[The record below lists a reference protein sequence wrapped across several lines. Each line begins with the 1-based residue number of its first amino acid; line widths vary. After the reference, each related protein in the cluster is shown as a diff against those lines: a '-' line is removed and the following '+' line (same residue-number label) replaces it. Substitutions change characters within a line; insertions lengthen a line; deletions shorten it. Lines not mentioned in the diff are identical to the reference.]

1 MGRVNGKVAIVT
13 GGVEGIGGAI
23 STLLA
28 REGAK
33 VAVLDIQDAKGATLV
48 SSVNSAGGTA
58 QYWHVDVTAEA
69 DVARVFADVVET
81 FGKLDVLVANAGIAG
96 PNVPTHEVTLE
107 DWNRT
112 FAINSTAVF
121 LCTKHAVPH
130 MRAAG
135 GGSIINISSVYGI
148 VGASDLPPYHASK
161 GAVRCMTKN
170 DALLYAADKIRVN
183 SVHPGYIWTPMVE
196 KLGLDAGLD
205 MKEFRSALDA
215 KHPVG
220 HVGLPE
226 DIAHGVLFLASDETT
241 FMTGSELVIDGGY
254 TAG

>member
-48 SSVNSAGGTA
+48 SSIKSAGGTA

-121 LCTKHAVPH
+121 LCTKHGVPH

-135 GGSIINISSVYGI
+135 GGSIINMSSVYGL

-196 KLGLDAGLD
+196 RLGLDAGLD
-205 MKEFRSALDA
+205 MKEFRSAMDA

-226 DIAHGVLFLASDETT
+226 DIANGVLFLASDETT